1 MNKINYSDPRRSV
14 PDTVSTILALV
25 LGIVGLILAL
35 LAFLPCLGW
44 VAIVPGLLCAI
55 LAIILGAVA
64 VKRSDDRTYG
74 SARGALTCG
83 CVGLVIIIGA
93 IIYQGMILAPVMKQA
108 DAHTE
113 EFTWTACSAV
123 REARKEMHP
132 NACEAVDRV
141 ISLIDHPEERKET
154 VTERFLEVAPPAPRG
169 ATAVLVGP
177 VPSVSGK

>member
-113 EFTWTACSAV
+113 E
-123 REARKEMHP
+123 MHP

-169 ATAVLVGP
+169 ATAVLEGP

>member
-64 VKRSDDRTYG
+64 AKRLWLAETYG
-74 SARGALTCG
+74 AEK
-83 CVGLVIIIGA
+83 GLFMGFS
-93 IIYQGMILAPVMKQA
+93 IL
-108 DAHTE
+108 
-113 EFTWTACSAV
+113 
-123 REARKEMHP
+123 
-132 NACEAVDRV
+132 
-141 ISLIDHPEERKET
+141 SLPSDERKEII
-154 VTERFLEVAPPAPRG
+154 
-169 ATAVLVGP
+169 
-177 VPSVSGK
+177 

>member
-113 EFTWTACSAV
+113 EIRMDGLQRCEGGAEGNAPQRMRGGGPCYLFDRPSGGKKRDGDGEVPGGSATGSKG
-123 REARKEMHP
+123 RYCRTGRP
-132 NACEAVDRV
+132 
-141 ISLIDHPEERKET
+141 
-154 VTERFLEVAPPAPRG
+154 G
-169 ATAVLVGP
+169 AFC
-177 VPSVSGK
+177 SGK

>member
-1 MNKINYSDPRRSV
+1 M
-14 PDTVSTILALV
+14 
-25 LGIVGLILAL
+25 
-35 LAFLPCLGW
+35 
-44 VAIVPGLLCAI
+44 
-55 LAIILGAVA
+55 
-64 VKRSDDRTYG
+64 
-74 SARGALTCG
+74 
-83 CVGLVIIIGA
+83 IIIGA

-169 ATAVLVGP
+169 ATAVLEGP

>member
-74 SARGALTCG
+74 SARGALT
-83 CVGLVIIIGA
+83 
-93 IIYQGMILAPVMKQA
+93 
-108 DAHTE
+108 
-113 EFTWTACSAV
+113 W
-123 REARKEMHP
+123 
-132 NACEAVDRV
+132 RV
-141 ISLIDHPEERKET
+141 CRPGDHYWSDH
-154 VTERFLEVAPPAPRG
+154 L
-169 ATAVLVGP
+169 
-177 VPSVSGK
+177 SGHDSGRL